1 MLIGYAEIDIN
12 SNFILF
18 SFSLSIS
25 LIINYFE
32 YTLIVFEKD

>member
-12 SNFILF
+12 SNLISL
-18 SFSLSIS
+18 SLSIS

-32 YTLIVFEKD
+32 YTLIVLEED